1 MNRTI
6 KEQVETV
13 LKLFPEARNS
23 NRKLTIE
30 LWRYWFPEKL
40 HRDKEDPRE
49 LWVNLEDVLNLP
61 NQESVGRWRRKF
73 QEEGKYLP
81 TDYRVVVERGQMKK
95 KSRKSMTK
103 SMKCC

>member
-30 LWRYWFPEKL
+30 LWRYWYIE
-40 HRDKEDPRE
+40 
-49 LWVNLEDVLNLP
+49 
-61 NQESVGRWRRKF
+61 
-73 QEEGKYLP
+73 
-81 TDYRVVVERGQMKK
+81 TKK
-95 KSRKSMTK
+95 TQGNYG
-103 SMKCC
+103 